1 MTGRLADLPHTPG
14 EHFKLHF
21 FRAILQLRE
30 RLLEARPPDEHATGV
45 GFLDAYFAQLGRVG
59 HADARPGAQ
68 GAWDADLL
76 AWERATPGHLPLRAL
91 REAAGLDAK
100 AMGLLFAI
108 GLVEEDPRFASLFD
122 ALQGR
127 AGRDRPT
134 PALLVNWWDGE
145 GPGDV
150 RAALRQLLDLG
161 LCEPADGA
169 QVRPD
174 TGLQVAPLA
183 WDLLRGDT
191 LADLGRGVRHLPRE
205 ALTPL
210 DELIAPPELVA
221 SLRALPA
228 LIADGDVRTVIVR
241 GPRAGG
247 RKTVLGALAAATGR
261 GALAFGRLGAGEGVP
276 RLAGA
281 LATLLHAVPVVELRP
296 RARGDRRARRG
307 RAPSTDRSAIALG
320 RQGGAGGPVVDG
332 AITLVLGLPDAPARR
347 RHWAAG
353 LGETGGAD
361 LDALAGRFRMTGG
374 NIRRAA
380 RLARSAAALDGR
392 RPPAPADVR
401 SAGRA
406 LGREPLDT
414 LAVALPPAGDWSQL
428 AVGRPRRARS

>member
-30 RLLEARPPDEHATGV
+30 RLLEARPPDEHATGI

-145 GPGDV
+145 GPGGV

-276 RLAGA
+276 RLAGV
-281 LATLLHAVPVVELRP
+281 LATLLHAVPVVELDLAPAETAELERP
-296 RARGDRRARRG
+296 RALDG
-307 RAPSTDRSAIALG
+307 PLAIALG

-332 AITLVLGLPDAPARR
+332 AITLALGLPDAPARR
-347 RHWAAG
+347 RHWAAI

-380 RLARSAAALDGR
+380 RLARSAAALDGGGR
-392 RPPAPADVR
+392 RPRPTCGAQAARSAARRSTRSPSRCRPPATG
-401 SAGRA
+401 AGSRWTTA
-406 LGREPLDT
+406 
-414 LAVALPPAGDWSQL
+414 
-428 AVGRPRRARS
+428 RARS